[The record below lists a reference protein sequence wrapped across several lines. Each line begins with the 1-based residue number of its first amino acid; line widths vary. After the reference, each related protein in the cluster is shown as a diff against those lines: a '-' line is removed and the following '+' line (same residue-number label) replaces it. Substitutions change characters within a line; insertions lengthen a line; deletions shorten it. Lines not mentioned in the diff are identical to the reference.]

1 MNRFVTTI
9 AGLGALLIA
18 PALQAVDLQT
28 SLRYQTLG
36 QAHTSWL
43 VNAQASA
50 QGSTVAEVD
59 VADFPAIPNA
69 GLPLF
74 HSTYMGGGTSATAAG
89 GLSSYLSL
97 SAGGQLDS
105 SAVWRD
111 AVTNASGARQSYVL
125 DFALGGFSA
134 GLGGWSADHS
144 QRDYRAQFALS
155 IRVDGQV
162 LLQGSQT
169 VVWSQGQ
176 LSLLKSGYDFGTGLL
191 SSPGE
196 PGGEAYYQLGETF
209 GQLALGSLAPGQA
222 LTLEY
227 RLDTSVFWQDP
238 EGCAYECGS
247 VALMLNDP
255 FAAGGSLQ
263 VSAVPEPGSQA
274 LMLGGSL
281 LVGWTLRRRRQA
293 R

>member
-1 MNRFVTTI
+1 MNRFATTL
-9 AGLGALLIA
+9 AGLGALLLA
-18 PALQAVDLQT
+18 PALQAVELQT

-36 QAHTSWL
+36 QAHSSWL
-43 VNAQASA
+43 VDAQASA
-50 QGSTVAEVD
+50 QSSSVAEVN
-59 VADFPAIPNA
+59 VTDFPAIPNG

-74 HSTYMGGGTSATAAG
+74 HSTYMGGGSMATAQG
-89 GLSSYLSL
+89 GLSSFLSL
-97 SAGGQLDS
+97 AAGGQLGS

-111 AVTNASGARQSYVL
+111 QVANASGTSQAYVL

-134 GLGGWSADHS
+134 SLGGWSADHS
-144 QRDYRAQFALS
+144 QRDYRAQVALS
-155 IRVDGQV
+155 ILVDGQL

-176 LSLLKSGYDFGTGLL
+176 LSLLQSGYDFGTGSL
-191 SSPGE
+191 SSPAE
-196 PGGEAYYQLGETF
+196 PGGEAYYDLGEHR

-227 RLDTSVFWQDP
+227 RLDASVFWEDP

-247 VALMLNDP
+247 VGLMLNDP
-255 FAAGGSLQ
+255 FAAGGGLQ

-274 LMLGGSL
+274 LMLGGGL
-281 LVGWTLRRRRQA
+281 LVGWTLRRRRLA